1 MKYDLYRAGRGM
13 LLAAAA
19 MMLGTGTAVPA
30 AAECAGAS
38 AIDACLVGAWKQ
50 TGGGPVEWMKR
61 NMPPGMSVPGAD
73 QGERIIVLDRNG
85 GFRTAPM
92 SSDITF
98 RMEGQGGAV
107 RIEGGEVQASGR
119 WSAANGKFHLCMETQ
134 KVEGQA
140 RVTVPGAG
148 QQTMPFG
155 QPSATGPMTLDY
167 ACSDD
172 TLETTQPV
180 PGMDDPITTRYARTE
195 AEGAGQ

>member
-61 NMPPGMSVPGAD
+61 NMPPGMTIPAAD
-73 QGERIIVLDRNG
+73 QSGRVFVLDRDG

-98 RMEGQGGAV
+98 RMEGRGSV

-119 WSAANGKFHLCMETQ
+119 WAAADGVLHLCPDDQ
-134 KVEGQA
+134 KFEGQA

-148 QQTMPFG
+148 QQTMPLG

-167 ACSDD
+167 ACSGD
-172 TLETTQPV
+172 TLETSQPV
-180 PGMDDPITTRYARTE
+180 PGMDDSITTQYARTE